1 MADPEK
7 TTVTAADTPEPKA
20 PSRLIGLIKKYGL
33 YAGIAVAVIAAA
45 YVVTLKVV
53 LPMASHAPASAES
66 ASAAEPHAEPAA
78 TAEEDSA
85 AGEREASEEHAGEEQ
100 GGEAETAERE
110 KKQSGNIY
118 LINEIIVNP
127 AGTGGTRYLSASVG
141 FELGNTKAGER
152 FSEREAVIRDA
163 LITILSSQSIAEL
176 TDFRQRELL
185 RKLIKQRAEKLM
197 QTGDIAAVYFTEFV
211 LQ

>member
-7 TTVTAADTPEPKA
+7 TTVTASETPEPKA
-20 PSRLIGLIKKYGL
+20 PSKLMVMLKSYGL
-33 YAGIAVAVIAAA
+33 YAGLALVLIAAA
-45 YVVTLKVV
+45 YFVTLKVV
-53 LPMASHAPASAES
+53 KPMVSHAPASAET
-66 ASAAEPHAEPAA
+66 APAEEPSVEPTA

-85 AGEREASEEHAGEEQ
+85 
-100 GGEAETAERE
+100 GGEGETAEGE
-110 KKQSGNIY
+110 GAKEHPAETEGNQLGNVY
-118 LINEIIVNP
+118 MINEIIVNP

-141 FELGNTKAGER
+141 FELGNSKAGAR
-152 FSEREAVIRDA
+152 FAEREAVVRDA

-185 RKLIKQRAEKLM
+185 RKLIKQRAEKLL

>member
-1 MADPEK
+1 
-7 TTVTAADTPEPKA
+7 
-20 PSRLIGLIKKYGL
+20 
-33 YAGIAVAVIAAA
+33 
-45 YVVTLKVV
+45 
-53 LPMASHAPASAES
+53 
-66 ASAAEPHAEPAA
+66 
-78 TAEEDSA
+78 
-85 AGEREASEEHAGEEQ
+85 
-100 GGEAETAERE
+100 
-110 KKQSGNIY
+110 GNIY
-118 LINEIIVNP
+118 MINEIIVNP

-141 FELGNTKAGER
+141 FELGDAKAGDR

>member
-7 TTVTAADTPEPKA
+7 TVVTEAEAAEPKA
-20 PSRLIGLIKKYGL
+20 PSKLMALVKKYGL
-33 YAGIAVAVIAAA
+33 YAGIVAVMIAAA
-45 YVVTLKVV
+45 YVVALKVV
-53 LPMASHAPASAES
+53 TPMAAKAPVATETASSENASAE
-66 ASAAEPHAEPAA
+66 PAPA
-78 TAEEDSA
+78 AEEDSTDGKEKA
-85 AGEREASEEHAGEEQ
+85 AEEKTGE
-100 GGEAETAERE
+100 GEAAEGE
-110 KKQSGNIY
+110 KKQAGNVY
-118 LINEIIVNP
+118 MINEIIVNP

-141 FELGNTKAGER
+141 FELGDGKAGAR
-152 FSEREAVIRDA
+152 FAEREAVIRDA

-185 RKLIKQRAEKLM
+185 RKLIKQRAEKLL